1 MRIIL
6 FTGKGGVGK
15 TSISAASAL
24 KAARM
29 GYKTLVMSLDSAHSL
44 SDSFDL
50 DKRLLDHEKGEP
62 VQLEDNL
69 WLQEVDVQEEIQRN
83 WGEVY
88 KYLSMLL
95 NVSGLDEILAEELA
109 ILPGMEEVSS
119 LLYINQYAR
128 EKAFEV
134 IMLDCAPTGES
145 LRFISLP
152 TTLEWYMRKVFKVEK
167 NLTKIMRPVMS
178 GLYSVPLPD
187 EKYFESIQTLYEK
200 LEGVD
205 KLLND
210 PAVTTVRLI
219 TNPEKIVIKET
230 QRAFMYF
237 CLYGL
242 CIDAVIVN
250 RILPPQVSDEYF
262 AHWIQTQDRHLA
274 QVEEYFTPVPIWKIN
289 LFKDEI
295 VGQEDLF
302 HLAEA
307 LYAET
312 DPTEAFYTD
321 SPYKFLKENEGY
333 RVQIKLPFV
342 SKADIDLSKSADEL
356 IIRIGNFKKNMI
368 LPRRI
373 ASTKPSGAKVE
384 GHTLTVFFENPDHNP
399 L

>member
-24 KAARM
+24 KAAQL
-29 GYKTLVMSLDSAHSL
+29 GYKTLVMSLDAAHSL

-50 DKRLLDHEKGEP
+50 DKRLLDHEKGALI
-62 VQLEDNL
+62 QLEDQV
-69 WLQEVDVQEEIQRN
+69 WLQEVDVQEEIQKN

-88 KYLSMLL
+88 KYLAMLL
-95 NVSGLDEILAEELA
+95 NTSGLDEILAEELA
-109 ILPGMEEVSS
+109 ILPGMEEVSA
-119 LLYINQYAR
+119 LLYLNQYTR
-128 EKAFEV
+128 EKAFDV

-152 TTLEWYMRKVFKVEK
+152 TTLEWYMRKVFKLEK
-167 NLTKIMRPVMS
+167 NLMKVMRPVMS
-178 GLYSVPLPD
+178 TMYSVPLPED
-187 EKYFESIQTLYEK
+187 SYFESIQSLYDK
-200 LEGVD
+200 LQGVD

-210 PAVTTVRLI
+210 PAITTVRLI

-242 CIDAVIVN
+242 SIDAIIVN

-262 AHWIQTQDRHLA
+262 VHWLNTQDRYLA
-274 QVEEYFTPVPIWKIN
+274 QLEEYFTPVPVQKVN

-295 VGQEDLF
+295 IGKKDLSL
-302 HLAEA
+302 LAET
-307 LYAET
+307 LYPNT
-312 DPTEAFYTD
+312 DPTQVFYNEN
-321 SPYKFLKENEGY
+321 PYVFLKENDQY
-333 RVQIKLPFV
+333 QVRIKLPFV

-356 IIRIGNFKKNMI
+356 IIRIGNFKKNLI

-384 GHTLTVFFENPDHNP
+384 GNTLTVFFKTMNGE
-399 L
+399 

>member
-24 KAARM
+24 KSAQM
-29 GYKTLVMSLDSAHSL
+29 GHKTLVMSLDAAHSL

-50 DKRLLDHEKGEP
+50 DQRLLDHKKGALI
-62 VQLEDNL
+62 QLEEKL
-69 WLQEVDVQEEIQRN
+69 WLQEVDVQEEIQRH

-88 KYLSMLL
+88 KYLTLLL
-95 NVSGLDEILAEELA
+95 NTSGLDEILAEELA
-109 ILPGMEEVSS
+109 ILPGMEEVSF

-128 EKAFEV
+128 EKAFDV

-152 TTLEWYMRKVFKVEK
+152 TALEWYMRKVFKVEK
-167 NLTKIMRPVMS
+167 NLMKVMRPIMS
-178 GLYSVPLPD
+178 SMYSVPLPD
-187 EKYFESIQTLYEK
+187 DSYFASIQSLYEK

-210 PAVTTVRLI
+210 PTITTVRLI
-219 TNPEKIVIKET
+219 TNPEKIIIKET

-242 CIDAVIVN
+242 CIDAIVVN

-262 AHWIQTQDRHLA
+262 TSWMNTQDRYLG

-295 VGQEDLF
+295 VGKEDLAR
-302 HLAEA
+302 LAEA
-307 LYAET
+307 LYADN
-312 DPTEAFYTD
+312 DPTQIFYAD
-321 SPYKFLKENEGY
+321 SPYKFLKENQHY
-333 RVQIKLPFV
+333 QVQIKLPFV

-373 ASTKPSGAKVE
+373 ASARPSGAKVE
-384 GHTLTVFFENPDHNP
+384 GNTLTVFFET
-399 L
+399 LEE